1 MLYLDAPLTIRGIT
15 VFRDYNDKSLFYYL
29 PGSPRLTTEAGQ
41 PMFQLLMY
49 RDVGTAA
56 TGIQGGGFLIMT
68 TDLGVSQGVLD
79 EVKQELGAKFGVSAG
94 LTPVPVKSGTVRI
107 TILDSAPVA
116 DSGPKRDIRF
126 TENIVANSSPSL
138 YADERAAF
146 TAELSRQGAVLLR
159 SALRGEGA
167 TPVVVVY
174 DLQYVGLLP
183 AYNLKITIQFQQSY
197 DYLRTRMQANT
208 LWFKTDIDQEMESL
222 RKSGAIKIEEIVAEP
237 QATAE
242 DPAARLARVN
252 ALAKELAQ
260 WTFFKPALN
269 PGAVLASDRGT
280 LSAYDSTTDLSKITA
295 GLTSQSKA
303 ALTGVGA
310 SEDAGAPRR
319 PGTGVATGALESAQT
334 PATTQPAATPATH
347 PAPAEPPTAVE
358 AWNRAGRP
366 QGAYMLKA
374 LSQEERQSIVYE
386 FRQVNA
392 VERSI
397 APQGQ
402 IRMLEGATNLRGR
415 IQEVDLNADFFKTI
429 EGTITTTADLAAM
442 GVASANVKIRYGTKP
457 DGRPWKDEDEAVL
470 KVAGDAKSYRFFVD
484 HLGTREIEY
493 QVVLNNR
500 PDSAI
505 GHDAS
510 TEESPWI
517 PTTTRNLN
525 INPLSFSSVMRVHVE
540 AAMVDWNLVKQIQ
553 AHIIYE
559 DPRSSIAA
567 ADTKILTKDTPA
579 ALVPI
584 RPKDPRVRDVT
595 VACTFFY
602 ADGASEIVTQRHDGG
617 EPFVINQPPDST
629 TVVDITLADILE
641 RYKRISVQL
650 AHGTTRPPEVKQ
662 TVTLGPDAVS
672 GRWSF
677 RRAQPQDVAFAYR
690 ATSFLKDGSVQEGDW
705 VNTDNPL
712 LIVGDKAIGVLAVKV
727 MVLGTLA
734 EAGMRMAKVD
744 LSYPDAPAW
753 ADSHVEQLLQG
764 TTTEFNWRVPMGRP
778 GANSYTY
785 KVTWFKNDGTRVTT
799 GPLTTTDEI
808 LLLDPLAS

>member
-1 MLYLDAPLTIRGIT
+1 MLYLDAPITIRGIT
-15 VFRDYNDKSLFYYL
+15 VFRDYNDKSLFYFL
-29 PGSPRLTTEAGQ
+29 PGSPRLSTEAGQ

-56 TGIQGGGFLIMT
+56 TGVQGGGFLIMT
-68 TDLGVSQGVLD
+68 TDLGVAPGVLD
-79 EVKQELGAKFGVSAG
+79 QVKQELGARFGVSAN
-94 LTPVPVKSGTVRI
+94 LTPVPVKTGSVRV
-107 TILDSAPVA
+107 TILDSAPIA
-116 DSGPKRDIRF
+116 DNAAHRDIRF
-126 TENIVANSSPSL
+126 VENVVANSAPSL
-138 YADERAAF
+138 YGDERAAF

-159 SALRGEGA
+159 SAIRGEGA

-183 AYNLKITIQFQQSY
+183 AYNLKITIDFHQAY
-197 DYLRTRMQANT
+197 DYLRTRAQANT
-208 LWFKTDIDQEMESL
+208 LWFKSDIDQEMESL
-222 RKSGAIKIEEIVAEP
+222 RKSGAIKIEEIVGEP
-237 QATAE
+237 QAAAE

-260 WTFFKPALN
+260 WTFFKPGLN
-269 PGAVLASDRGT
+269 PGAVLATDRGT
-280 LSAYDSTTDLSKITA
+280 LTAYDSTTDLSKITA

-319 PGTGVATGALESAQT
+319 PGAGVATSALESGQTAAATT
-334 PATTQPAATPATH
+334 PAAPAAAPA
-347 PAPAEPPTAVE
+347 AAEPPTAVE

-366 QGAYMLKA
+366 QGAYMLKQ
-374 LSQEERQSIVYE
+374 LSQEERQTIVYE

-457 DGRPWKDEDEAVL
+457 DGHRWKDEDEAVL
-470 KVAGDAKSYRFFVD
+470 KAAGDSKAYRFFVD

-493 QVVLNNR
+493 QVVLTNR
-500 PDSAI
+500 PDAAI

-559 DPRSSIAA
+559 DQHAGIAA
-567 ADTKILTKDTPA
+567 ADTRILTKDAAT

-595 VACTFFY
+595 VAATFFY
-602 ADGASEIVTQRHDGG
+602 ADGATEIVTQRHDGG

-641 RYKRISVQL
+641 RYKRITVQL
-650 AHGTTRPPEVKQ
+650 ARGAAQPPDVKQ
-662 TVTLGPDAVS
+662 TVTLGPDTIT

-677 RRAQPQDVAFAYR
+677 RRAQPQDVGFAYR
-690 ATSFLKDGSVQEGDW
+690 ATSFLKDGSIQEGAW
-705 VNTDNPL
+705 VTTDNPL
-712 LIVGDKAIGVLAVKV
+712 LIVGDRAIGVLSVRV
-727 MVLGTLA
+727 MLLGTLA
-734 EAGMRMAKVD
+734 EAGMRMAKVE
-744 LSYPDAPAW
+744 LTYPDAPAW
-753 ADSHVEQLLQG
+753 ADSHTEQLLQG
-764 TTTEFNWRVPMGRP
+764 TATEFSWRVPMGRV
-778 GANSYTY
+778 GANAYTY

-799 GPLTTTDEI
+799 GPQTTTDEI
-808 LLLDPLAS
+808 LLLDPLAP